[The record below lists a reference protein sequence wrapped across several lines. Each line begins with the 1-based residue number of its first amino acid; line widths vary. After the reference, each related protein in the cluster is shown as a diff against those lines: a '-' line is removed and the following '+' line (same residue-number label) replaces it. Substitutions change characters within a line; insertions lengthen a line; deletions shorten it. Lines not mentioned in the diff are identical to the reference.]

1 MQMREI
7 LVGSAVDDQPVT
19 VLSQLEFLNQALY
32 CAEQVGQKNR
42 IHRVQIFEAGD
53 SLLRDEQ
60 NMEWICWLWMVKGQ
74 QRIRLAQA
82 FDRNGETHVG
92 EYPTNET

>member
-1 MQMREI
+1 MQMRKI
-7 LVGSAVDDQPVT
+7 LELSAVD
-19 VLSQLEFLNQALY
+19 NQSVAALRQVELFGKTLH